1 MDIART
7 GDSLAASFQ
16 DVADGV
22 VGFLPE
28 LVIALVIFVVGWIV
42 AALIGRVVDQVVQ
55 AIKLDKALSSAGL
68 DTVLDRAGFSLNSGR
83 FIGGL
88 VKWFFIVVFLVAALD
103 VLGLSQVNLFLQD
116 VVLDYLPRVIVA
128 VLMMLVAVV
137 IADVMQKLVVGSARA
152 AEMKSAAF
160 LGTLTKWA
168 IWVFAFIV
176 VLAQLGIA
184 EQFLLTLFT
193 GVVVALSLAFG
204 LSFGLGGQ
212 QAAGEMIGKI
222 RKEISDHTHRD

>member
-1 MDIART
+1 MNIQQT

-28 LVIALVIFVVGWIV
+28 LVIALVIFILGWVV

-55 AIKLDKALSSAGL
+55 AVKLDKALAGAGL
-68 DTVLDRAGFSLNSGR
+68 DTVLDRAGFKLNSGR

-103 VLGLSQVNLFLQD
+103 VLGLSQVNIFLQD
-116 VVLDYLPRVIVA
+116 VVLNYLPRVIVA

-137 IADVMQKLVVGSARA
+137 IADVMQKVVAGSARA

-168 IWVFAFIV
+168 IWIFAFIV

-193 GVVVALSLAFG
+193 GVVVSLSLAFG
-204 LSFGLGGQ
+204 LAFGLGGQ
-212 QAAGEMIGKI
+212 AAASEVVGKVK
-222 RKEISDHTHRD
+222 KEISEHSHH

>member
-1 MDIART
+1 MDIQRT
-7 GDSLAASFQ
+7 GESLAASFDGLAQ
-16 DVADGV
+16 GV
-22 VGFLPE
+22 VGFIPE
-28 LVIALVIFVVGWIV
+28 LVIAVVIFLVGWVV
-42 AALIGRVVDQVVQ
+42 AALIGRVIDQVVQ
-55 AIKLDKALSSAGL
+55 AVKLDKALSSAGL
-68 DTVLDRAGFSLNSGR
+68 DAVLDRAGFTLNSGR

-88 VKWFFIVVFLVAALD
+88 VKWFFIIVFLVAALD
-103 VLGLSQVNLFLQD
+103 VLGLNQVNFFLQD

-137 IADVMQKLVVGSARA
+137 IADVMQKVVVGSARA

-212 QAAGEMIGKI
+212 QAASEAIGKMK
-222 RKEISDHTHRD
+222 KEISEHSHH